1 MVHMRQP
8 FFSIATSIIFS
19 LLGLVYGID
28 AIHNNTIII
37 AGAEVSSSA
46 LWAIAGIMFL
56 MAYFALV
63 HLND

>member
-28 AIHNNTIII
+28 AIHNNAVVI
-37 AGAEVSSSA
+37 AGAEVSPSA
-46 LWAIAGIMFL
+46 LWTIAGTMFL

-63 HLND
+63 HLHD